1 MFVNLITKSYYSISI
16 SAISIDEIINF
27 AIKNKQQYVSLVDK
41 NVMYGAIEFY
51 TKAKKNNLR
60 PIIGLNLTLN
70 NNEIYLIALNNNGY
84 LKLCKISSII
94 NCFPSQDWMQHV
106 TDDLIVISNQEGLK
120 KFNAKNKYLDCDLAL
135 HEALF
140 TAKDDYEKYKAII
153 AIKNN
158 QLYFDVNDSND
169 LMNKYL

>member
-1 MFVNLITKSYYSISI
+1 MSCMVQL
-16 SAISIDEIINF
+16 NF
-27 AIKNKQQYVSLVDK
+27 IQRQ
-41 NVMYGAIEFY
+41 
-51 TKAKKNNLR
+51 KKNNLR

-70 NNEIYLIALNNNGY
+70 NNEIYLIALNDNGY

-94 NCFPSQDWMQHV
+94 NCFPSQDWMQYV
-106 TDDLIVISNQEGLK
+106 TDDLIIISNQEGLK
-120 KFNAKNKYLDCDLAL
+120 KFDVKNKYLDCDLAL

-140 TAKDDYEKYKAII
+140 VDKNDYEKYKAII